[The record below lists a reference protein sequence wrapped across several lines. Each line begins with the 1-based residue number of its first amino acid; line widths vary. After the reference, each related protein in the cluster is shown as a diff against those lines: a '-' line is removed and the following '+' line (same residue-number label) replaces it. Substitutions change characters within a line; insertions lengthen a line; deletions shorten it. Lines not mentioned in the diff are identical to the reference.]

1 MADLKV
7 NARRLVILIA
17 FVAGIAAS
25 FYVYFT
31 VRDTRTAEHREAV
44 IHQADLHRTAIE
56 EGLLIAEDLIYA
68 MKGLFDSRGDVTR
81 EEFATFAGVLLQR
94 ADYIQ
99 ALEWVPRVS
108 DKQRAAFEARARA
121 EGVVNYRFREQQDG
135 KMVRAARRPDYFP
148 VYYMQPFNG
157 NEAAMGFDLGSNP
170 ARRAALELAADSGR
184 AVMTAPVRLAQ
195 ETGTQTGVLMFLP
208 VYDGVKSPVD
218 IFTKRVKL
226 RGFVLL
232 VLRVSDMING
242 SRRHLQPTVF
252 LRAVD
257 QQTGAILHDEIP
269 PGLKTHDHGFHP
281 IQKIG
286 ERVWQYEI
294 RENPEYLGRDGAP
307 LESLILAGLLAITG
321 LSGLLMY
328 QSERTNARITQQV
341 AERTDELRRSRERFS
356 LAADGASVG
365 IWDWFNDRRGNA
377 YFSPRFFNIIGIANA
392 PAITSIREFYDRVHD
407 DDKPAFNA
415 ALDEQKKHGG
425 RLDHEVRIRD
435 QKGNDKWIRVAATI
449 KRVDGEEAYRR
460 VGTVE
465 DIHQRKVAEEQAE
478 KFAEDLQRSNSELEQ
493 FVYVASHD
501 LKAPLRGIR
510 TLADW
515 IEEELGDEAGEDTAR
530 YLDLLKSRVGRLDGL
545 LEGLLAYARIGAEH
559 IERETLDLDD
569 LTDQIC
575 DLLDVDQ
582 SGFAVNHDLPVVHS
596 SRVVLTQVLQNLIAN
611 AMKHHDKGK
620 GIIDLTYRM
629 GPDHYEIS
637 VTDDGPGIP
646 KELTDRVF
654 RMFQTLRPR
663 DQVEG
668 SGMGLAIV
676 RKLLESIGGDIR
688 VDTDYDGPGTRIS
701 FRVPIKADGGDV

>member
-7 NARRLVILIA
+7 NARRLVILAA

-68 MKGLFDSRGDVTR
+68 MKGLFDSRDDVTR

-108 DKQRAAFEARARA
+108 DKQRAEFEARARA
-121 EGVVNYRFREQQDG
+121 EGVTNYQFREQQDG
-135 KMVRAARRPDYFP
+135 KMVRASTRPDYFP

-170 ARRAALELAADSGR
+170 ARRAALDQAADSGR

-218 IFTKRVKL
+218 IFTKRTRL

-232 VLRVSDMING
+232 VLRVGDMITG
-242 SRRHLQPTVF
+242 SRRHLRPTVF
-252 LRAVD
+252 LRAID
-257 QQTGAILHDEIP
+257 QQTGTVLHDEIP
-269 PGLKTHDHGFHP
+269 PGLGPKDHNFYP
-281 IQKIG
+281 IQKVG

-294 RENPEYLGRDGAP
+294 RENPEYLGRDPVP
-307 LESLILAGLLAITG
+307 LEGLILAGLLAITG

-328 QSERTNARITQQV
+328 QSERTNAQITQQV

-365 IWDWFNDRRGNA
+365 IWDWFSDQRDNA
-377 YFSPRFFNIIGIANA
+377 YFSPRFFNILGIADA
-392 PAITSIREFYDRVHD
+392 PAVTPIRKFYDRVHD

-415 ALDEQKKHGG
+415 ALNEQKARGG
-425 RLDHEVRIRD
+425 RLDHEVRIRTED
-435 QKGNDKWIRVAATI
+435 GVDKWIRVAATI
-449 KRVDGEEAYRR
+449 KRVEGEDAYRR

-465 DIHQRKVAEEQAE
+465 DIHQRKVAEEQAG
-478 KFAEDLQRSNSELEQ
+478 KFAEDLQRSNGELEQ

-515 IEEELGDEAGEDTAR
+515 IEEDLGEDAGEDAAR
-530 YLDLLKSRVGRLDGL
+530 YLDLLKSRIGRLDGL
-545 LEGLLAYARIGAEH
+545 LEGLLAYARIGAER
-559 IERETLDLDD
+559 IELETLDLDD
-569 LTDQIC
+569 LADQIC
-575 DLLDVDQ
+575 DLLDVGQ
-582 SGFAVNHDLPVVHS
+582 SGFTVPHDLPVVHS

-611 AMKHHDKGK
+611 AIKHHDKDTGT
-620 GIIDLTYRM
+620 IDLAYQV

-646 KELTDRVF
+646 AELADRVF

-688 VDTDYDGPGTRIS
+688 VDTEYDGPGTRIV
-701 FRVPIKADGGDV
+701 FRVPIKAETPVA